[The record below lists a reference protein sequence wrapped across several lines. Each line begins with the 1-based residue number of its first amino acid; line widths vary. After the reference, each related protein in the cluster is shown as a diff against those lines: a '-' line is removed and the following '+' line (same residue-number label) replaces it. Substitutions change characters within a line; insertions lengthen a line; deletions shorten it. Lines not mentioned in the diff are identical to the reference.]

1 MSAEMSSLDLAYFCD
16 VSENSGRQK
25 QPPPDED
32 EAESGLTT
40 ALKVGAV
47 GALGLIAIRCWC
59 KQSAAP
65 STHTT
70 WQSYQSVDNR
80 TFRQNNFTLRQNNL
94 TFRQNN
100 RTVVI
105 NPQRQSDQYPYRNSY
120 PPSNLSLPVCSSD
133 HRVSQYKRNSTTSKL
148 KSYYSSK
155 DGYSSDESDPD
166 QQSSQYKR
174 NSTISRP
181 KSYYSSKDGYSS
193 DESDPDQQSSQYVD
207 NRTFRQNNFTL
218 RQNNLTFQQNNRT
231 VVINPQRQSDQYPY
245 RNSYP
250 PSNLSLPVCSSDHRV
265 SQYKRNST
273 TSKPK
278 SYYSSKD
285 GYSSDESDPDQ
296 QSSQYKRNSTI
307 SRPKSYYSSK
317 DGYSSNESD
326 PDQQSSQYKRNST
339 TSQSK
344 SYHSSDT
351 CPTPT
356 NGHLNTSATALPH
369 ISKATRTPRMVIP
382 PDESDPDQRSSQY

>member
-1 MSAEMSSLDLAYFCD
+1 IERINSNIFFVLFYSFYF
-16 VSENSGRQK
+16 
-25 QPPPDED
+25 
-32 EAESGLTT
+32 
-40 ALKVGAV
+40 
-47 GALGLIAIRCWC
+47 I
-59 KQSAAP
+59 
-65 STHTT
+65 
-70 WQSYQSVDNR
+70 
-80 TFRQNNFTLRQNNL
+80 
-94 TFRQNN
+94 
-100 RTVVI
+100 
-105 NPQRQSDQYPYRNSY
+105 
-120 PPSNLSLPVCSSD
+120 
-133 HRVSQYKRNSTTSKL
+133 
-148 KSYYSSK
+148 
-155 DGYSSDESDPD
+155 
-166 QQSSQYKR
+166 QYKR

-296 QSSQYKRNSTI
+296 QSSQYKRNST
-307 SRPKSYYSSK
+307 
-317 DGYSSNESD
+317 
-326 PDQQSSQYKRNST
+326 

-356 NGHLNTSATALPH
+356 NGHLNTSTTAPPNC
-369 ISKATRTPRMVIP
+369 TTVPPRT
-382 PDESDPDQRSSQY
+382 